1 MIRIVLLVI
10 GFTVLSSNCYAT
22 GDTLKQQRRIDK
34 IVRKIEKQKSLL
46 LNYQLTAKN
55 RRLANELSKVSSSA
69 ELIRLT
75 THQNPAVFCIAYLI
89 LAKRN
94 EPFAESIYQRYLK
107 FNEQEFIEW
116 DKEVNRINRKHK
128 SDVVMLYG
136 KSNFIDDVRNR
147 RKFIDRI
154 K

>member
-1 MIRIVLLVI
+1 
-10 GFTVLSSNCYAT
+10 
-22 GDTLKQQRRIDK
+22 
-34 IVRKIEKQKSLL
+34 
-46 LNYQLTAKN
+46 
-55 RRLANELSKVSSSA
+55 
-69 ELIRLT
+69 
-75 THQNPAVFCIAYLI
+75 
-89 LAKRN
+89 
-94 EPFAESIYQRYLK
+94 LK